1 MPPLFLHACEMI
13 ITFFRPMAVLALGT
27 ILTAG
32 ICVIVQGAI
41 DLNDH
46 VIDGDE
52 NGLCDMPL
60 KEGEQYINSTSSEC
74 TPNLPPPSAK
84 GAFTAFSSI
93 MFAFGGA
100 STLPTIQADM
110 KERSKFPI
118 AALLGCGGKLVDID
132 NTFIENMVY

>member
-1 MPPLFLHACEMI
+1 M
-13 ITFFRPMAVLALGT
+13 FRPMAVLALGT

-32 ICVIVQGAI
+32 ICVIVQGAL
-41 DLNDH
+41 DLRDH
-46 VIDGDE
+46 VIDGDD

-60 KEGEQYINSTSSEC
+60 NGEGEQFINSTSSGC
-74 TPNLPPPSAK
+74 TPNLPAPSAK

-100 STLPTIQADM
+100 STFPTIQADM

-118 AALLGCGGKLVDID
+118 AALLGCGGKLLDM
-132 NTFIENMVY
+132 NNGFIENFTILFLIKMI

>member
-1 MPPLFLHACEMI
+1 MI
-13 ITFFRPMAVLALGT
+13 IIVFRPMAVLALGT

-32 ICVIVQGAI
+32 ICVIVQGAL
-41 DLNDH
+41 DLRDH
-46 VIDGDE
+46 VIDGDD

-60 KEGEQYINSTSSEC
+60 NNEGEQFINSTSSEC
-74 TPNLPPPSAK
+74 TPNLPSPSAK

-100 STLPTIQADM
+100 STFPTIQADM

-118 AALLGCGGKLVDID
+118 AALLGCGGKLLDI
-132 NTFIENMVY
+132 NANFIENLVY